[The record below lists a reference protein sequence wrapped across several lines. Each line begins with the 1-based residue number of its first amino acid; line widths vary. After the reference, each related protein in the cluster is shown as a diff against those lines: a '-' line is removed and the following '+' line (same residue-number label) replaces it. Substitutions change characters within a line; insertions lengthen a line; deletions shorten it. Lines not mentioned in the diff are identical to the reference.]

1 MPLIHHHRKWRKA
14 RDRGRARRASL
25 IQQTRKSRQN
35 SYHRSARYK
44 VSSNASWSSVSRR
57 SSDESFGCLDDEPF
71 NPSFP
76 TDLAKKNGDPGDQS
90 LDCFQLKPPPKR
102 HLKRHEEDQQQL
114 DNTIDLT
121 PAAGGLEGAAERR
134 PAHVTNSSAST
145 MEKIRFME
153 MVAEVDKAVG
163 KASSQSSSSDL
174 DHHTYHQP
182 GPLAKDGQAGL
193 DSEPAT
199 ITFFSPIPYDDNTN
213 IPAQRKSDE
222 IKQTWLKD
230 STEEEEEL
238 YFNVDIFKSPG
249 ESTGIRP
256 TELPV
261 STTPP
266 LELQEELHAERWE
279 CLQQLERRAT
289 EASLEGLRK
298 ASLKGESTE
307 RTRSISSGGRDSINH
322 SATPLRKLSLSRQ
335 AAGESRRSKSSSYT
349 TSHRWGSNESNKMEP
364 IGSNNKVNPTITLS
378 YHPTETDDFMR
389 REKLLLRSPSVAVPP
404 IIQGNLKCAFWVRTL
419 HTGKPSYSAERVIG
433 IPLGPRA
440 MSKTSNLSRLS
451 EVSGQTDE
459 NDVLMPLANRTA
471 APYVTPANPDET
483 EVIAIPSSAFKQM
496 VRTSNYLIN
505 RKNSSNYYFNPLIQ
519 NLKNLNYQDDLN
531 NSNDDVTQP
540 SLIEISLNKVN
551 GEIGDIEPEQVAPE
565 KVSSVTTGIK
575 PINIPTGRPS
585 LEGRVSVYAGSVD
598 SNGSWGAGRFRRLS
612 TGDGR
617 TAPRDK
623 RYKYMK
629 THPPLP
635 AQGPSIVLPQIGT
648 KDSTPA
654 PPPPPSKATNPPPR
668 KRSVSLGEAK
678 SGYQRKLPKPPALPI
693 KNQALMTSTRSGD
706 HRDQGSGISMAS
718 DTYAWSPVVSSAKAW
733 NDFKSYDW
741 PEPPSQEEREA
752 ARAERD
758 MRLRMTSPVDRRG
771 AAEEPPQLYR
781 FAGVKSQSEPSL
793 GFLASPVHQCHHH
806 RHHSHHHQARK
817 LRKRSQHGF
826 ELNPSEPVPPLPPLP
841 FLPNSSCTQSLNPR
855 YYKPPHSLNHQIS
868 SQNHQVN
875 KSKNFLTNIKL
886 FWKTFITPSP
896 HPQHP
901 PHHHSQHHPQTHHS
915 SKQKEPI
922 YHHDKHPHF

>member
-1 MPLIHHHRKWRKA
+1 
-14 RDRGRARRASL
+14 
-25 IQQTRKSRQN
+25 
-35 SYHRSARYK
+35 
-44 VSSNASWSSVSRR
+44 
-57 SSDESFGCLDDEPF
+57 
-71 NPSFP
+71 
-76 TDLAKKNGDPGDQS
+76 
-90 LDCFQLKPPPKR
+90 
-102 HLKRHEEDQQQL
+102 
-114 DNTIDLT
+114 
-121 PAAGGLEGAAERR
+121 
-134 PAHVTNSSAST
+134 
-145 MEKIRFME
+145 
-153 MVAEVDKAVG
+153 
-163 KASSQSSSSDL
+163 
-174 DHHTYHQP
+174 
-182 GPLAKDGQAGL
+182 
-193 DSEPAT
+193 
-199 ITFFSPIPYDDNTN
+199 
-213 IPAQRKSDE
+213 
-222 IKQTWLKD
+222 
-230 STEEEEEL
+230 
-238 YFNVDIFKSPG
+238 
-249 ESTGIRP
+249 
-256 TELPV
+256 
-261 STTPP
+261 
-266 LELQEELHAERWE
+266 
-279 CLQQLERRAT
+279 
-289 EASLEGLRK
+289 
-298 ASLKGESTE
+298 
-307 RTRSISSGGRDSINH
+307 
-322 SATPLRKLSLSRQ
+322 
-335 AAGESRRSKSSSYT
+335 
-349 TSHRWGSNESNKMEP
+349 MEP
-364 IGSNNKVNPTITLS
+364 IGSNNKVNPTIT
-378 YHPTETDDFMR
+378 
-389 REKLLLRSPSVAVPP
+389 SPSVAVPP
-404 IIQGNLKCAFWVRTL
+404 IIQGVNPAIQPRE
-419 HTGKPSYSAERVIG
+419 SSEYR
-433 IPLGPRA
+433 PLGPRA

-654 PPPPPSKATNPPPR
+654 PPPPPSKATNPPP
-668 KRSVSLGEAK
+668 
-678 SGYQRKLPKPPALPI
+678 PLPI
-693 KNQALMTSTRSGD
+693 KNQALMTSTRSVHRGD

-826 ELNPSEPVPPLPPLP
+826 ELNPSEPVPLYPLSP
-841 FLPNSSCTQSLNPR
+841 
-855 YYKPPHSLNHQIS
+855 S
-868 SQNHQVN
+868 SQFFLHPIFKPEILQTSSLSQSSNLFP
-875 KSKNFLTNIKL
+875 KS
-886 FWKTFITPSP
+886 
-896 HPQHP
+896 
-901 PHHHSQHHPQTHHS
+901 S
-915 SKQKEPI
+915 S
-922 YHHDKHPHF
+922 

>member
-57 SSDESFGCLDDEPF
+57 SSDESFGCL
-71 NPSFP
+71 
-76 TDLAKKNGDPGDQS
+76 GDQS

-174 DHHTYHQP
+174 DHHTYPQP

-193 DSEPAT
+193 DSDPAT
-199 ITFFSPIPYDDNTN
+199 ITFFSPIPYDDNT
-213 IPAQRKSDE
+213 IPAQRKSEE

-230 STEEEEEL
+230 SREEEEEL

-298 ASLKGESTE
+298 ASLKGENTE
-307 RTRSISSGGRDSINH
+307 RTRSISSGGRDSITH
-322 SATPLRKLSLSRQ
+322 STTPLRKLSLSRQ

-389 REKLLLRSPSVAVPP
+389 REKLLLRSPSVAVSP
-404 IIQGNLKCAFWVRTL
+404 IIQGVNPAIQPRE
-419 HTGKPSYSAERVIG
+419 SSEYR
-433 IPLGPRA
+433 PLGPRA
-440 MSKTSNLSRLS
+440 MSKTSNLSRQS

-471 APYVTPANPDET
+471 APDVTPANPDET

-551 GEIGDIEPEQVAPE
+551 GEIGDIEPEQAAPE
-565 KVSSVTTGIK
+565 KVSSVATGIK

-654 PPPPPSKATNPPPR
+654 LLLIHLRPR
-668 KRSVSLGEAK
+668 ILHPFGRGQVRLSTQTPKTTSAAHQKSSFDDIDTIHKLSGQLIVRNSCSVH
-678 SGYQRKLPKPPALPI
+678 R
-693 KNQALMTSTRSGD
+693 GD
-706 HRDQGSGISMAS
+706 YREKGSGISMAS

-758 MRLRMTSPVDRRG
+758 MRLRMTSPVGRRG

-793 GFLASPVHQCHHH
+793 GFLAFPVHPCHHH

-855 YYKPPHSLNHQIS
+855 YYKPPHSLHHQIP
-868 SQNHQVN
+868 SQNHQVH

-901 PHHHSQHHPQTHHS
+901 PHHHSQLHPS